1 MDIIKVMIVDDSLI
15 YRKVLRDVLAADEA
29 IEVVTQ
35 AVNGKLALPRIK
47 YHKPDVVILD
57 QEMPQMNG
65 LETLQVI
72 KETMPDVKVI
82 MFSSHTVAG
91 ANVTLQALEMGA
103 LDFVTKPVGGGDS
116 LEDII
121 SKRLIPLIKAAKP
134 GLSFQNVGKK
144 FTNEKKSTVAKSTQT
159 IKGGYSAVVIGI
171 STGGPSTLAEMIPD
185 LSCDINGP
193 IFIVQHMPP
202 IFTKQLAERLNQ
214 KSKIKVVEAEDGMVV
229 ENGVAYLAPGGKH
242 LTVKKLI
249 ASKVIKI
256 VDLPPEEN
264 CKPSVNILF
273 RSAVTVYGGGL
284 IGVIMTG
291 MGNDGFDGVK
301 VIKKNNGYVIGQNKE
316 SCVVYGMPA
325 MATSE
330 GLVDSSLAPLDIASR
345 INFLLRGSRG

>member
-1 MDIIKVMIVDDSLI
+1 VDIIKVMIVDDSII
-15 YRKVLRDVLAADEA
+15 YRKVLRAVLDADDI

-57 QEMPQMNG
+57 QEMPKMNG
-65 LETLQVI
+65 LETLKVI

-103 LDFVTKPVGGGDS
+103 LDFVTKPVSGGDS

-121 SKRLIPLIKAAKP
+121 SKKLIPLIKATVHDPSPK
-134 GLSFQNVGKK
+134 VVKK
-144 FTNEKKSTVAKSTQT
+144 KSEEKKVPIANDIIHSRRGHYVA
-159 IKGGYSAVVIGI
+159 AVLGI
-171 STGGPSTLAEMIPD
+171 STGGPSTLADMIPE
-185 LSCDINGP
+185 LSSEMKGP
-193 IFIVQHMPP
+193 LFIVQHMPP
-202 IFTKQLAERLNQ
+202 IFTKQLAERLNK

-229 ENGVAYLAPGGKH
+229 ENGVGYIAPGGKH

-249 ASKVIKI
+249 NSVVIKI
-256 VDLPPEEN
+256 VDLPPEDN

-273 RSAVTVYGGGL
+273 RSAATVYGSGL

-291 MGNDGFDGVK
+291 MGNDGFEGLK
-301 VIKKNNGYVIGQNKE
+301 LIKESNGYVIGQEKE

-325 MATSE
+325 MATRE
-330 GLVDSSLAPLDIASR
+330 GIVDTSLTPIDIAGR
-345 INFLLRGSRG
+345 INFLLRG